1 MKNYFLTLAL
11 MLLIGIDVSQA
22 QTVTESWALGFGLKY
37 PRYASVNITSM
48 NFNYGAY
55 LSIQKNFSEH
65 VGMRFKGGFANI
77 KGEWTDALMNNI
89 KQSTNVISGDVD
101 MVFYV
106 VPCAPVSPYL
116 FAGAGG
122 NYKLIKNGQSINSDN
137 KLGTQL
143 NVGLGAEFKIN
154 PTWSFVT
161 EFAYNITNNS
171 ELDGTTVPT
180 EINGRDSYIA
190 LSVGF
195 SYFFDKGTPSP
206 QCEPCQGIQGVPP
219 AMKDMTDYKRI
230 EDIVISHIPK
240 EVTKEVVVDR
250 YIAAISNDRLVLVGV
265 NFAFDK
271 SELLPESYPVL
282 DKAVVLLND
291 KPDVRVEIEG
301 YTDYI
306 GTDAYNQELS
316 VQRAEVVK
324 AYMVSKGIAD
334 ARLST
339 VGYGRGN
346 PVGNNET
353 EEGRTMNRRIVFRI
367 LK

>member
-1 MKNYFLTLAL
+1 MKNFFLTLAL

-65 VGMRFKGGFANI
+65 VGMRLKGGFANI

-89 KQSTNVISGDVD
+89 KQTTNVISADLD
-101 MVFYV
+101 MVYYV
-106 VPCAPVSPYL
+106 VPCAPVSPYV

-122 NYKLIKNGQSINSDN
+122 NYKMIKNGQSINSDN

-143 NVGLGAEFKIN
+143 NVGLGAEFKIS
-154 PTWSFVT
+154 PSWSFVAEYT
-161 EFAYNITNNS
+161 YSVTNNS

-190 LSVGF
+190 LSAGF
-195 SYFFDKGTPSP
+195 NYFFDKGAPSP

-230 EDIVISHIPK
+230 EDLIKRHITK

-250 YIAAISNDRLVLVGV
+250 YMSKSKDIRIISVLMPIIR
-265 NFAFDK
+265 N
-271 SELLPESYPVL
+271 SRYRELKL
-282 DKAVVLLND
+282 
-291 KPDVRVEIEG
+291 
-301 YTDYI
+301 
-306 GTDAYNQELS
+306 
-316 VQRAEVVK
+316 
-324 AYMVSKGIAD
+324 
-334 ARLST
+334 
-339 VGYGRGN
+339 
-346 PVGNNET
+346 
-353 EEGRTMNRRIVFRI
+353 
-367 LK
+367 